1 MNTLVNVGEIRR
13 TLEELCRFFENFV
26 ILLNRS
32 RFFLLNF
39 ETGALY
45 CWIKLT
51 WEPKDIKGLLRSRYI
66 LLKLNTVPNMLIYF
80 ITRAMAI

>member
-1 MNTLVNVGEIRR
+1 MNTLVNVGEIWR

-32 RFFLLNF
+32 SFFLLNF

-51 WEPKDIKGLLRSRYI
+51 WEPKDIKGLLR
-66 LLKLNTVPNMLIYF
+66 LLCYFFVKIIYSTIIRMLNY
-80 ITRAMAI
+80 